1 MNEEMSSFT
10 PERPP
15 EDRSRQQI
23 QAESWKIQVIGE
35 KHKVSNLLRF
45 SPESPSRWENEH
57 M

>member
-1 MNEEMSSFT
+1 MSRATEGPRTPLITDEKGVLMNEEMSSFT

-35 KHKVSNLLRF
+35 
-45 SPESPSRWENEH
+45 
-57 M
+57 